1 MGFYREGKPVKVG
14 DKTYPSMSAWSR
26 ACGLSMGCLIYRLS
40 KGMTPEEAED
50 PKDYRELTTGHKIP
64 PCGFGKMADHYGLS
78 IKTAAGKGKQNEG
91 APEDQLIAHK
101 KTTTEELRNL
111 ITKGSKY

>member
-50 PKDYRELTTGHKIP
+50 QTDYREAKTGGIRKPHERVIGSQPTGHKR
-64 PCGFGKMADHYGLS
+64 A
-78 IKTAAGKGKQNEG
+78 TG
-91 APEDQLIAHK
+91 A
-101 KTTTEELRNL
+101 EELKNL
-111 ITKGSKY
+111 ITKGSRY

>member
-50 PKDYRELTTGHKIP
+50 PKDHREHKTTR
-64 PCGFGKMADHYGLS
+64 CGFGKKKISCRAKLGNRNIHLCGF
-78 IKTAAGKGKQNEG
+78 GK
-91 APEDQLIAHK
+91 IAHK
-101 KTTTEELRNL
+101 KTTTEELKNL
-111 ITKGSKY
+111 IAKGSKY

>member
-50 PKDYRELTTGHKIP
+50 PKDHRERTTGRKTTGCGFEKKKISCRAKLGNCGIH
-64 PCGFGKMADHYGLS
+64 PCGFGK
-78 IKTAAGKGKQNEG
+78 
-91 APEDQLIAHK
+91 IAHK